1 MLPLE
6 AGGESRLV
14 VLQSQEPLLQEMRD
28 SELLNLCMV
37 KKKYACYILFWTER
51 WALLSTGSVQYPGL
65 LRHVVLECSFDSFG
79 LAKGQFWPFL
89 LPTMQ

>member
-37 KKKYACYILFWTER
+37 KKKYACYLLFWTER
-51 WALLSTGSVQYPGL
+51 
-65 LRHVVLECSFDSFG
+65 
-79 LAKGQFWPFL
+79 
-89 LPTMQ
+89 